1 MDLSQSL
8 IQNRLLAALPAA
20 EYERIAPDLE
30 LIELPLGE
38 VLREA
43 GGTQHYVYFPATAIV
58 SLFYVLED
66 GASTEIA
73 AIGNI
78 GIVGLWMFL
87 GGETTPS
94 RAVVRAAGYGYRMK
108 ANLLKDEFSRGG
120 AVLQLLLRFAQ
131 ALLTQTSQI
140 AVCNRYHSVEQQLCR
155 WLLLSLDRLPSDDLA
170 ITHELIANML
180 GVRREGVTEAAG
192 NLQRAGLISY
202 SRGHIQV
209 LDRAG
214 LEKTVCECYGVV
226 KSEYERM
233 ITDITPGDR
242 EHVLG

>member
-8 IQNRLLAALPAA
+8 VQNRLLAALTVA
-20 EYERIAPDLE
+20 EFERLSPHLE
-30 LIELPLGE
+30 LVEMPLGE

-43 GGTQHYVYFPATAIV
+43 GGTQAYVYFPATSIV

-73 AIGNI
+73 IVGNI
-78 GIVGLWMFL
+78 GIVGLWLFL
-87 GGETTPS
+87 GGEAAPS
-94 RAVVRAAGYGYRMK
+94 SAVVRSAGYGYRIK
-108 ANLLKDEFSRGG
+108 ADLLKDEFSRGG
-120 AVLQLLLRFAQ
+120 ALLQLLLRFAQ
-131 ALLTQTSQI
+131 AMLTQTSQI

-170 ITHELIANML
+170 ITHELIASML

-214 LEKTVCECYGVV
+214 LEKLACECYAVV
-226 KSEYERM
+226 KAEYQRM
-233 ITDITPGDR
+233 ITDIATGDPA
-242 EHVLG
+242 HVLG